1 MRSLSRRARLLVD
14 LRIMCMDANKEMDIS
29 AVKKDCPHFP
39 FIVIRRINIWPLGEV
54 LGMSPL
60 PAFPRTWPVF

>member
-1 MRSLSRRARLLVD
+1 MRSLSRRARLPVD

-39 FIVIRRINIWPLGEV
+39 FIVIDL
-54 LGMSPL
+54 LSS
-60 PAFPRTWPVF
+60 